1 MISPLLSRFPYAI
14 ILPKEVICVIA
25 AISVLAALWLVY
37 LCWEAVTLSRAR
49 GKLLHVIHVNGT
61 RGKSTVSRLID
72 AGLRAGGVKVYCK
85 TTGTDP
91 MTIDVVGEEKPLLR
105 RGKANIKEQIRILKA
120 AADQGAQVLV
130 IECMAVL
137 PEYQWAS
144 QHRILRADLGVITN
158 VRRDHTDVMGTTLE
172 EVCAS
177 LCNTVPVNGTLFTA
191 DSRSRDRLQRAA
203 EKAGSRFVY
212 AEAGA
217 NLPELDFPENVAL
230 ALAVCRACGVSEE
243 TALEGMRSYRADPYR
258 LSLHRLGDA
267 VFVGGLSINDME
279 SILLV
284 WQKLSRREELVR
296 TQAGKR
302 RFIVIVNNRP
312 DRGSRTEDMLLT
324 VQKLAPD
331 EVWLLGAGRG
341 YFRRKLGAQ
350 IPVVSADSVEALP
363 FGKEPEAV
371 YYAIGNLA
379 GQGRNLMQKIR
390 EEGTDLV

>member
-1 MISPLLSRFPYAI
+1 MIAA
-14 ILPKEVICVIA
+14 VAVIA
-25 AISVLAALWLVY
+25 AVWILY
-37 LCWEAVTLSRAR
+37 LCLEAVTLARAR
-49 GKLLHVIHVNGT
+49 RKLVHVIHVNGT

-72 AGLRAGGVKVYCK
+72 AGLRAGGVKVFCK

-91 MTIDVVGEEKPLLR
+91 MVIDVSGEEKPLFR

-144 QHRILRADLGVITN
+144 QHRILRADFGVITN
-158 VRRDHTDVMGTTLE
+158 VRRDHTDVMGNTLDE
-172 EVCAS
+172 ICDS
-177 LCNTVPVNGTLFTA
+177 LCNTVPTNGTLFTA
-191 DSRSRDRLQRAA
+191 DSRCRVRLQQAA
-203 EKAGSRFVY
+203 EAAGSRFVF
-212 AEAGA
+212 AEASES
-217 NLPELDFPENVAL
+217 LPEFDFPENLAL

-243 TALEGMRSYRADPYR
+243 TALEGMQRYKADPYR
-258 LSLHRLGDA
+258 LSLHRMGEA

-284 WQKLSRREELVR
+284 WQRLSRRNDLVS
-296 TQAGKR
+296 TADGKR
-302 RFIVIVNNRP
+302 RPFIVILNNRP

-324 VQKLAPD
+324 AQRLAPD

-341 YFRRKLGAQ
+341 YLRRHLRF
-350 IPVVSADSVEALP
+350 PVVSAASVRELP
-363 FGKEPEAV
+363 FGKHPDAL

-379 GQGRNLMQKIR
+379 GQGRELMQKIR